1 MKLISENAI
10 KFDFESLYQQYPRK
24 IGKQSGMR
32 RLNSRIKSESQFL
45 AFKKALTNYLAH
57 LEINAA
63 EKRFVKHWSTFVNQ
77 YEDWIDYEPED
88 ETQKLKNVNN
98 QKENKFCQAC
108 QNTGLVQVD
117 ERTMARCPECR
128 KR

>member
-1 MKLISENAI
+1 MNKKETL
-10 KFDFESLYQQYPRK
+10 FDFESLYQQYPRK
-24 IGKQSGMR
+24 LGKKTGMR
-32 RLNSRIKSESQFL
+32 RLQRAVKSRQQFEE
-45 AFKKALTNYLAH
+45 FKTALTNYLAY

-63 EKRFVKHWSTFVNQ
+63 EKRFVKHWSTFVSQ
-77 YEDWIDYEPED
+77 FEDWIDYEPED
-88 ETQKLKNVNN
+88 ETQKLKTLNN
-98 QKENKFCQAC
+98 YKENKFCQAC